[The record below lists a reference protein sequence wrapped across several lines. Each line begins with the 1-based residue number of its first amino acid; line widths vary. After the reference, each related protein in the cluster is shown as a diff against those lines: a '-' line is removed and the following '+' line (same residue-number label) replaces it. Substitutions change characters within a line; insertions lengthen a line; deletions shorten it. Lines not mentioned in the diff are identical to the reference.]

1 MKDFLVAAFLSATLI
16 SVASAHDYTVG
27 TLEIG
32 HPWTRPSSAKI
43 AGGFLTIT
51 NKGPQAERFIGGS
64 LEAAEKIELH
74 ETTMEGNV
82 AKMRPVAGGIEI
94 KPGETVELKPG
105 SFHVMFVGL
114 NRPLKSG
121 ERIKGTLIFEK
132 AGTVA
137 VEYAVESQA
146 PTSQQSGHHGH

>member
-82 AKMRPVAGGIEI
+82 AKMRPVAGGIE
-94 KPGETVELKPG
+94 
-105 SFHVMFVGL
+105 
-114 NRPLKSG
+114 SG